1 MADSNASCNRNSG
14 LGCFGVIILVAA
26 FYFLGRANTNTLREQ
41 ITTLETKVDQLQT
54 DVTDARKSLRL
65 ISLEVGSVVELGEP
79 AGTP

>member
-1 MADSNASCNRNSG
+1 MAEKYVSCNRNSG

-26 FYFLGRANTNTLREQ
+26 FYFLGRANTDALRDQ

-54 DVTDARKSLRL
+54 DINQQRDILNG

-79 AGTP
+79 VGSN

>member
-1 MADSNASCNRNSG
+1 MADSHASCNRNSG

-26 FYFLGRANTNTLREQ
+26 FYFLGRANTNNLREQ
-41 ITTLETKVDQLQT
+41 ITTLETKVDLLQT